1 MIAGVGF
8 RVLLGERGN
17 GNERDEEVKVNA
29 EGGGRYMF
37 KRCIGQFEQRVI
49 AGVGL
54 RVLLGERGN
63 GNERDEEVKVNA
75 EGGGRRHVSS
85 K

>member
-1 MIAGVGF
+1 MV
-8 RVLLGERGN
+8 RVEIHHPLPGRLSRG
-17 GNERDEEVKVNA
+17 RL
-29 EGGGRYMF
+29 RYMF
-37 KRCIGQFEQRVI
+37 KRFIGQFEQRVI
-49 AGVGL
+49 TGVGF

>member
-29 EGGGRYMF
+29 EGGGR
-37 KRCIGQFEQRVI
+37 
-49 AGVGL
+49 
-54 RVLLGERGN
+54 
-63 GNERDEEVKVNA
+63 
-75 EGGGRRHVSS
+75 RHVSS
-85 K
+85 SDL